1 MNGKFA
7 SGFGNGPNR
16 VFEEVAPTVFG
27 ISGHSM
33 NCYSGQMV
41 KPPMQQGRSA
51 RKAEAYSSLY
61 VGPLS
66 DARTK
71 LIGSFT
77 ILPLHHAVRS
87 EFIHFD
93 AAVAGS
99 KFDVPARM
107 IFADEIQ
114 DIRLDLIGHILH
126 PGIGGK
132 PAERARKAR
141 HEHDFVGCV
150 WNFATLDID
159 SPVHYTQRI
168 RGHFDQ
174 L

>member
-1 MNGKFA
+1 
-7 SGFGNGPNR
+7 
-16 VFEEVAPTVFG
+16 
-27 ISGHSM
+27 
-33 NCYSGQMV
+33 
-41 KPPMQQGRSA
+41 MQQGRSA

-61 VGPLS
+61 VKPLS

-114 DIRLDLIGHILH
+114 DIRLDLV
-126 PGIGGK
+126 GG
-132 PAERARKAR
+132 
-141 HEHDFVGCV
+141 V

-159 SPVHYTQRI
+159 GPVHYTQRI
-168 RGHFDQ
+168 RGHVDQ